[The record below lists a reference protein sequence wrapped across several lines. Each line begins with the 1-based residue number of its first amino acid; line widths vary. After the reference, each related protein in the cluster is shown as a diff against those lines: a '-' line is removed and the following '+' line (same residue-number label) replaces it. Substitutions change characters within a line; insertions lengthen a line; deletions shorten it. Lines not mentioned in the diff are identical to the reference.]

1 MGDLDPEGLGLLQR
15 LLLTTDATVT
25 QLLATSMGKEIEAAR
40 LSQYGPTAR
49 S

>member
-1 MGDLDPEGLGLLQR
+1 MGDVDPKGLGLLQR

-25 QLLATSMGKEIEAAR
+25 QLLATSMGEEIEAVR
-40 LSQYGPTAR
+40 LSQHGPTAR